1 MDVAAAETWVN
12 ELDKIF
18 EVMGCSDKQKAKQI
32 NGGMTSRMM
41 TAEEKADLTRQ
52 AFQDRFFTKYFPPN
66 VKEAIESDFV
76 RIAQHPNETI
86 TEYEERFARVS
97 RFAPHIVQDER
108 HRARKFRDGLRF
120 EIRRQMSILD
130 NPTYAQVVDGAQR
143 LERLHGEQLRIWEDK
158 RKMRDHNESNSG
170 GGRKPSSDAKRRSIE
185 TWVNE
190 LDKIFGVMGCSDK
203 QKAKQINGGM
213 TSRMMTAEEK
223 ADLTRQAFQDRFF
236 RKYFPPNVKEAIESD
251 FVRIAQHPNETIT
264 EYEERFARVSRFF
277 LHIVQDERHRA
288 RKFRDGLRF
297 EIRRQM
303 SILDNPTY
311 AQVVDGA
318 QRLERLHEEQLRIW
332 EDKRKRRDHNES
344 NSGETWVNELDKIF
358 GVMGRSDKHKA
369 KQVNG
374 GMTSRMMTAEEKAD
388 LTRQAFQDRFFTKY
402 FPPNVKEAIE
412 SDFVRIAQHP
422 KEMITEYEERFAR
435 VSRFAL
441 HIVQDERH
449 RARKFRDGLR
459 FEIRRQ
465 MSILDNPT
473 YAQVVDGAQ
482 RLERL
487 HEEQLRIWED
497 KRKRR
502 DHNESNSG
510 ETWVNE
516 LDKIFEVMGCSDK
529 QKAKQINGGMTSRM
543 MMAEEKADLTRQA
556 FQDRFFTKYF
566 PPNVKEAIESDFVR
580 IAQHPNETIT

>member
-41 TAEEKADLTRQ
+41 TSEEKADLTRQ

-66 VKEAIESDFV
+66 VKEAMESDFT

-97 RFAPHIVQDER
+97 RIAPHIVQDER

-158 RKMRDHNESNSG
+158 RKRRHHNESNSG
-170 GGRKPSSDAKRRSIE
+170 GGRKPSSDANRRSIE

-190 LDKIFGVMGCSDK
+190 LDKIFEVMGCSDK

-213 TSRMMTAEEK
+213 TSRMMTSEEK

-236 RKYFPPNVKEAIESD
+236 TKYFPPNVKEAMESD
-251 FVRIAQHPNETIT
+251 FTRIAQHPNETIT
-264 EYEERFARVSRFF
+264 EYEERFARVSRIAP
-277 LHIVQDERHRA
+277 HIVQDERHRA

-318 QRLERLHEEQLRIW
+318 QRLERLHGEQLRIW
-332 EDKRKRRDHNES
+332 EDKRKRRHHNES
-344 NSGETWVNELDKIF
+344 NSG
-358 GVMGRSDKHKA
+358 GGRKPSSDA
-369 KQVNG
+369 N
-374 GMTSRMMTAEEKAD
+374 
-388 LTRQAFQDRFFTKY
+388 
-402 FPPNVKEAIE
+402 
-412 SDFVRIAQHP
+412 
-422 KEMITEYEERFAR
+422 
-435 VSRFAL
+435 
-441 HIVQDERH
+441 
-449 RARKFRDGLR
+449 
-459 FEIRRQ
+459 RR
-465 MSILDNPT
+465 SI
-473 YAQVVDGAQ
+473 
-482 RLERL
+482 
-487 HEEQLRIWED
+487 
-497 KRKRR
+497 
-502 DHNESNSG
+502 

-543 MMAEEKADLTRQA
+543 MMAEEKADLTWQA

-566 PPNVKEAIESDFVR
+566 PPNMKEAIERDFMR
-580 IAQHPNETIT
+580 ISQHPNETITEYEERFARVSRFAPHIIQDERHRAHKFRDGLRFEIR